1 MSLHVLDTDTLSLLQ
16 EGHPAVLARVAA
28 CAVEELAIT
37 VISVEEQLSGWYRR
51 LRRAKKPEELAKV
64 YDHLTA
70 AVRSLSRLPILSFS
84 EAAVHRSKALQASK
98 LNVRKMDL
106 CIAAIALEH
115 QASVV
120 TRKVRDFNRVP
131 TLVVEDWSK

>member
-16 EGHPAVLARVAA
+16 ERHASVLVRVAA
-28 CAVEELAIT
+28 CAPDDLAIT
-37 VISVEEQLSGWYRR
+37 VVSVEEQLSGWYRR

-64 YDHLTA
+64 YDRLTD

-84 EAAVHRSKALQASK
+84 AAAIRRAKALQASK

-115 QASVV
+115 QAVVV
-120 TRKVRDFNRVP
+120 TRNVRDFQRVP
-131 TLVVEDWSK
+131 NLVVEDWSR

>member
-16 EGHPAVLARVAA
+16 ERHGGVLARVAA
-28 CAVEELAIT
+28 CDPNDIAVT
-37 VISVEEQLSGWYRR
+37 VLTVEEQLSGWYRR

-64 YDHLTA
+64 YDRLTA

-84 EAAVHRSKALQASK
+84 EAAILQVKALQAAN

-106 CIAAIALEH
+106 SIAAIALEH
-115 QASVV
+115 QAIVV
-120 TRKVRDFNRVP
+120 T
-131 TLVVEDWSK
+131 